1 MGAPEEE
8 TNLTTWSSQSTKLLI
23 SLRKEN
29 DSLFTK
35 GKVRK
40 NVAWQRVAAQFNAT
54 SSVKVTGEQ
63 CSNKWKKLEEKFKKT
78 KEQNNKTGNN
88 RKECDFQDELS
99 EFFGDNPKIIP
110 LATVASLP
118 ADGNSTD
125 EDGEDLQAESSSDP
139 APSKPKKKKRRSKS
153 SASEMIDILVE
164 FKEEK
169 RKEEEK
175 KVAIIERMHADKMG
189 IMARYLDILSRK

>member
-1 MGAPEEE
+1 MSLFSFAVAVDEEE

-78 KEQNNKTGNN
+78 KEHNNKTGNN

-99 EFFGDNPKIIP
+99 EFFGDNPTCHRCLITSKVKIFHF
-110 LATVASLP
+110 ASQ
-118 ADGNSTD
+118 STIFFHFVS
-125 EDGEDLQAESSSDP
+125 LHF
-139 APSKPKKKKRRSKS
+139 
-153 SASEMIDILVE
+153 V
-164 FKEEK
+164 
-169 RKEEEK
+169 
-175 KVAIIERMHADKMG
+175 
-189 IMARYLDILSRK
+189 

>member
-1 MGAPEEE
+1 MSLFSFVVAVDEEE

-23 SLRKEN
+23 SLPKEN

-54 SSVKVTGEQ
+54 SSVKVNGEQ
-63 CSNKWKKLEEKFKKT
+63 CSNKCKKLEKFKKT
-78 KEQNNKTGNN
+78 KEHNNKTGNN

-139 APSKPKKKKRRSKS
+139 ALSKPKKKKKRRSKS
-153 SASEMIDILVE
+153 LALEMIDFLVE

-189 IMARYLDILSRK
+189 IMT